1 MATYLENLKT
11 RRDAIAVE
19 LAAIDATKA
28 GGNPNSSLE
37 GGGVDHQGYLTT
49 LTKNLKDLNDLISI
63 AEPVEVETIG
73 LPE

>member
-11 RRDAIAVE
+11 RRDAIGVE
-19 LAAIDATKA
+19 LAAMGATKA

-37 GGGVDHQGYLTT
+37 GGGVDHQGYKAGLLAELKT
-49 LTKNLKDLNDLISI
+49 LNEMISV

-73 LPE
+73 LSE